1 MYWPDNATSAGAA
14 PSVPAVS
21 SASPSYFTSG
31 VPSVTPPTVVDDWWL
46 NTVLAELVAIATIDG
61 AALDKANN
69 DQCAEVLQPIRGI
82 KGGTS
87 DSTATS
93 TTFKGMIAASTT
105 SRANNATAAFVAAC
119 VFGYATGAASAAI
132 ASTGTIANSAEAT
145 GANALVAASYGASAT
160 NKASAAGDRSAVI
173 ASKATAAAVGTH
185 ADSEAS
191 AALACVE
198 GAAGLSV
205 NGTATAAVAS
215 KGGFVNHATAEACGL
230 FASEDCQVGGSGIK
244 CSAAVA
250 SGDGSYCDADHTAVL
265 ACADGSSARGTT
277 SAAVASTDASA
288 TGARSFVGAAH
299 DALVSGAGSAALAVG
314 VSGDGAT
321 MTVSKR
327 RSAMIASR
335 RSHVGLGSDSGQGV
349 LVASDRA
356 ELVDDNT
363 LALGFH
369 ATTTPVFDGATNKNL
384 TIKFDGVNG
393 DGYFDG
399 AADVGAADYAELF
412 ELALEGVPIPPGVLI
427 ALDEA
432 GRAKIAAAGDD
443 VIGVSTRAPSVLGN
457 AAPLGWSGR
466 YLVDEWGVPLTQ
478 TITETLEDVHVDKIE
493 ETQEDGTIKVR
504 TIHTTTSR
512 QVPRRVRV
520 ENPDY
525 DASRVYVPR
534 KQRLDQYVAVG
545 LLGQLRVAVGEG
557 VRPGATVAPGE
568 GGVAKSG
575 KATGRRVRVMRV
587 LSPFDAARGYA
598 IAMAFVG

>member
-14 PSVPAVS
+14 PSVPAVL
-21 SASPSYFTSG
+21 SASPSYFTNG
-31 VPSVTPPTVVDDWWL
+31 VPSVTPPTTVDDWWL

-61 AALDKANN
+61 ASLDKANN

-173 ASKATAAAVGTH
+173 ASKAVGNAVVTH

-191 AALACVE
+191 AVVACV
-198 GAAGLSV
+198 GGVAGLSV
-205 NGTATAAVAS
+205 NGTATGAFAS
-215 KGGFVNHATAEACGL
+215 KGGFVGDATSEASAL
-230 FASEDCQVGGSGIK
+230 LASEDCQVGGSGIK
-244 CSAAVA
+244 CSAALA
-250 SGDGSYCDADHTAVL
+250 SGAGSYADADFTLVA
-265 ACADGSSARGTT
+265 ACEDGSSASGTT
-277 SAAVASTDASA
+277 SAAVASTDARAS
-288 TGARSFVGAAH
+288 GARSFVGAAA

-314 VSGDGAT
+314 VAGDSAT

-327 RSAMIASR
+327 RSAMIACR
-335 RSHVGLGSDSGQGV
+335 RSHVGLGSDAGQSL

-363 LALGFH
+363 LALGYH
-369 ATTTPVFDGATNKNL
+369 ATTTPTFDGTTNKNL

-412 ELALEGVPIPPGVLI
+412 ELALEGVPMPPGVLV
-427 ALDEA
+427 ALDDDGKA
-432 GRAKIAAAGDD
+432 RIATAGDD
-443 VIGVSTRAPSVLGN
+443 VIGVATMAPSVLGN
-457 AAPLGWSGR
+457 AAPLNWSGR

-478 TITETLEDVHVDKIE
+478 TITETLEDGREV
-493 ETQEDGTIKVR
+493 
-504 TIHTTTSR
+504 S
-512 QVPRRVRV
+512 RRVRV
-520 ENPDY
+520 ENPAY
-525 DASRVYVPR
+525 DPALAYVPR
-534 KQRLDQYVAVG
+534 KQRRDQFVAVG
-545 LLGQLRVAVGEG
+545 LLGQLRVAVGAG
-557 VRPGATVAPGE
+557 VRPGQSLVPGAD
-568 GGVAKSG
+568 GVAVGGKS
-575 KATGRRVRVMRV
+575 KGRGVRVMRI
-587 LSPFDAARGYA
+587 LSPFDAARGYG
-598 IAMAFVG
+598 IALAFVG

>member
-1 MYWPDNATSAGAA
+1 
-14 PSVPAVS
+14 
-21 SASPSYFTSG
+21 
-31 VPSVTPPTVVDDWWL
+31 VVDDWWL
-46 NTVLAELVAIATIDG
+46 NTVLAELIAIATIDG
-61 AALDKANN
+61 ASPDKANN
-69 DQCAEVLQPIRGI
+69 DQCAEVLQPIRSI

-119 VFGYATGAASAAI
+119 VYGYATGAASAAI

-145 GANALVAASYGASAT
+145 GANALVAASYGASAV

-173 ASKATAAAVGTH
+173 ASKASVNAVITEAA
-185 ADSEAS
+185 SEAS
-191 AALACVE
+191 AVLACVD
-198 GAAGLSV
+198 GVAGLAV
-205 NGTATAAVAS
+205 NGTATAAVAC

-244 CSAAVA
+244 CSAAIA
-250 SGDGSYCDADHTAVL
+250 SADTSYSDADCSAVL

-288 TGARSFVGAAH
+288 TGARSFVAAAH

-314 VSGDGAT
+314 VSGDGTT
-321 MTVSKR
+321 MTVAKR

-363 LALGFH
+363 LALGYH
-369 ATTTPVFDGATNKNL
+369 ATTTPTFNGLTNKNL

-427 ALDEA
+427 ALDED
-432 GRAKIAAAGDD
+432 GKAKIAAAGDD

-466 YLVDEWGVPLTQ
+466 YLVDDWGVPLTQ
-478 TITETLEDVHVDKIE
+478 TITETLEDGREV
-493 ETQEDGTIKVR
+493 
-504 TIHTTTSR
+504 S
-512 QVPRRVRV
+512 RRVRV

-525 DASRVYVPR
+525 DPSRVYVPR

-545 LLGQLRVAVGEG
+545 LLGQLRVAVQEG
-557 VRPGATVAPGE
+557 VSPGAVVSPGVD
-568 GGVAKSG
+568 GVATAGRG
-575 KATGRRVRVMRV
+575 KGRGVRIMRI
-587 LSPFDAARGYA
+587 LSPFDVARGYA

>member
-61 AALDKANN
+61 ASLDKANN

-87 DSTATS
+87 DSTAAS
-93 TTFKGMIAASTT
+93 TTFKGVIAASTT
-105 SRANNATAAFVAAC
+105 SRANNATGAFVAAC
-119 VFGYATGAASAAI
+119 VFGYATGASSAAI

-173 ASKATAAAVGTH
+173 ASKASANAVITH

-191 AALACVE
+191 VVLACVD

-215 KGGFVNHATAEACGL
+215 KGGFVNHATSEACGL

-244 CSAAVA
+244 CSAAIA
-250 SGDGSYCDADHTAVL
+250 SADTSYSDADCSAVL

-288 TGARSFVGAAH
+288 TGARSFVAAAH

-314 VSGDGAT
+314 VSGDGTT
-321 MTVSKR
+321 MTVAKR
-327 RSAMIASR
+327 RSAMIACR
-335 RSHVGLGSDSGQGV
+335 RSQVAAGASDFGQSM

-356 ELVDDNT
+356 ELIDDFT
-363 LALGFH
+363 LALGYH
-369 ATTTPVFDGATNKNL
+369 ASATPIFDGATNKNL
-384 TIKFDGVNG
+384 TIKFDGLNG

-399 AADVGAADYAELF
+399 AADVSAADYAELF
-412 ELALEGVPIPPGVLI
+412 ELALKGVPIPPGVLI
-427 ALDEA
+427 ALDDN
-432 GRAKIAAAGDD
+432 GKAKIAAAGDD

-478 TITETLEDVHVDKIE
+478 TITETR
-493 ETQEDGTIKVR
+493 EDGVEV
-504 TIHTTTSR
+504 
-512 QVPRRVRV
+512 QRRVRV

-525 DASRVYVPR
+525 DPSRVYVPR
-534 KQRLDQYVAVG
+534 KERRDQYVAVG

-557 VRPGATVAPGE
+557 VRPGAVVAPGVD
-568 GGVAKSG
+568 GVATAS
-575 KATGRRVRVMRV
+575 KAKGRNVRVMRI
-587 LSPFDAARGYA
+587 LSPFDEARGYA